1 MAFKLSE
8 LLNPAPNSD
17 PPSPTF
23 REKLPSPS
31 QHAHFSALAGQ
42 ATPHHSRHNSRIDYP
57 PADANRDVID
67 TYPQLSPCLGGPRRE
82 KSGSELDYAPPQQQQ
97 SYSRGH
103 SRNYSGPSILTGYGP
118 PATPVEPSPPQSTRP
133 PFSPTLDQYH
143 LPSHSPVTETKPSWA
158 SRRSASPPLILAPI
172 KVRPVVSNEPSTQ
185 KTPPRKELDFHVQPP
200 DQEPPTSPVT
210 AQPAVSNDEMEDV
223 RYEVKDQ
230 ESATTQ
236 NTTVTPQLQ
245 QEEASSPN
253 PLLPAQDDTIQS
265 PMLQIKTEASAT
277 PREATPVPPMAQA
290 SPRGD
295 PSASPTTDAPSPKT
309 VPEFI
314 HGREESIM
322 NPPSTGASTPTR
334 DTPLRDTPLRG
345 APASKSTS
353 KKTATAAKSTAAK
366 RGTASAAKKPQK
378 KKRKLDSDSFDEPQS
393 GRSSAAPA
401 SSRASKTPAVNARK
415 QSSTPVPAQAS
426 SSPAPEEYEEG
437 VELYCICRRPDSH
450 TWMIGCDG
458 GCEDWFHGS
467 CVNIKQDDGDLIDKY
482 ICPNCERDG
491 KGVTTWKPMCR
502 LHGCRK
508 PARLSK
514 KDLSKY
520 CSDAHGREF
529 MLYSAQRV
537 KKRKRNGE
545 SSRESSRS
553 PSRNPLAGSAGSA
566 LNKGQLAAVTKSVK
580 DVGEFRKL
588 GEGVLSP
595 PPTISPEDGDRDGS
609 GQGMVYNS
617 DEMKRLGEIT
627 AEKDRLTMRKQCLM
641 DREKFI
647 QLVRDRAKK
656 AAVELGMKE
665 KEICGFDSRLS
676 WSEEEFLLW
685 RDSEEGRSA
694 FDSNVLGPPAT
705 DTSEQD
711 QHHHQPHMEE
721 DLHNSH
727 HPRASAGVCPK
738 KRCDRHKQWRTLQ
751 IQDVRF
757 EQKVVA
763 DRIEVLEQEEKTL
776 RERAKLR
783 AIKEEEGEREGRMEV
798 VDDEGG

>member
-23 REKLPSPS
+23 HQKLPSPP
-31 QHAHFSALAGQ
+31 QHQPPHISALDSHSS
-42 ATPHHSRHNSRIDYP
+42 PCHSRHSSYNDYSP
-57 PADANRDVID
+57 GGFNRDIVGA
-67 TYPQLSPCLGGPRRE
+67 YPQLPSAAANPRYDNC
-82 KSGSELDYAPPQQQQ
+82 GSEPDYTPQQRNQ
-97 SYSRGH
+97 SRGH
-103 SRNYSGPSILTGYGP
+103 SRAYSGSPILTNYGP

-143 LPSHSPVTETKPSWA
+143 HPSHSPVTETKPPWA
-158 SRRSASPPLILAPI
+158 QRTASPPPILAPI
-172 KVRPVVSNEPSTQ
+172 QVYPTVSNEQSAQT
-185 KTPPRKELDFHVQPP
+185 TPPKQEPDFHFHTANQKPLA
-200 DQEPPTSPVT
+200 SPIVAKEIT
-210 AQPAVSNDEMEDV
+210 GSGEMEDV
-223 RYEVKDQ
+223 RYEAVDQ
-230 ESATTQ
+230 EPVVAQ
-236 NTTVTPQLQ
+236 NTSLTPQIRQSSLPPQDETMHSPTLQ
-245 QEEASSPN
+245 V
-253 PLLPAQDDTIQS
+253 
-265 PMLQIKTEASAT
+265 KTEASAT
-277 PREATPVPPMAQA
+277 PREATPVPAMAHA
-290 SPRGD
+290 SPQRGD
-295 PSASPTTDAPSPKT
+295 LSASPTTDAPSPKA
-309 VPEFI
+309 VPELT

-334 DTPLRDTPLRG
+334 DTPMRGTPFRG
-345 APASKSTS
+345 TPSASKPASKKS
-353 KKTATAAKSTAAK
+353 AVPKSTAAK
-366 RGTASAAKKPQK
+366 RGTASVVKKPQK

-401 SSRASKTPAVNARK
+401 SSRASKTPAVSARK

-458 GCEDWFHGS
+458 GCEDWFHGA
-467 CVNIKQDDGDLIDKY
+467 CVNIKQEDGDLIDKY
-482 ICPNCERDG
+482 ICPNCEKDG

-502 LHGCRK
+502 LHGCRR

-529 MLYSAQRV
+529 MLYNAQRIR
-537 KKRKRNGE
+537 KRKRDDE

-553 PSRNPLAGSAGSA
+553 PTRNPLAGSAGSA

-609 GQGMVYNS
+609 GQAMAYNS
-617 DEMKRLGEIT
+617 DETKRLGEIAT
-627 AEKDRLTMRKQCLM
+627 EKDNLAMRKQGLK

-647 QLVRDRAKK
+647 QLVKDRAKK
-656 AAVELGMKE
+656 AAAELGM

-676 WSEEEFLLW
+676 WSEDEFLIW
-685 RDSEEGRSA
+685 RDGEEGRAA
-694 FDSNVLGPPAT
+694 FDSNTLGPPPPEIDAE
-705 DTSEQD
+705 DPSHAED
-711 QHHHQPHMEE
+711 PH
-721 DLHNSH
+721 NH
-727 HPRASAGVCPK
+727 HPNPRITAGVCPK
-738 KRCDRHKQWRTLQ
+738 KRCDRHKVWRN
-751 IQDVRF
+751 IQMMDIRF
-757 EQKVVA
+757 E
-763 DRIEVLEQEEKTL
+763 EVSIAERVGGLKQEEKTL

-783 AIKEEEGEREGRMEV
+783 AVKEEEGEREGRVEV
-798 VDDEGG
+798 VKDEGG